1 MGSSPEDHKESE
13 MTKHIRTAKERDAKD
28 EAMIREWERSGQPWM
43 TVPVNWR
50 KVLSMRT
57 NC

>member
-1 MGSSPEDHKESE
+1 MGSSPGDHKESE
-13 MTKHIRTAKERDAKD
+13 MTKHICTAKERDAKD
-28 EAMIREWERSGQPWM
+28 EAMIWEWERLGQPWM
-43 TVPVNWR
+43 TVPMNWR